1 MDDLPGRWLV
11 ELFLPTASNDGAP
24 FERAMFDRVR
34 DELVD
39 AFGGVTLFRR
49 NPAEGLWTDG
59 DATARDQVITAE
71 VMADTIDR
79 DWWDGYRRA
88 LEGRFAQEEIL
99 IRCTRI
105 WTL

>member
-34 DELVD
+34 DELVE

-49 NPAEGLWTDG
+49 NPAEGLWAEGDG
-59 DATARDQVITAE
+59 TARDRVITAE

-79 DWWDGYRRA
+79 DWWVGYRRD